1 MSFVL
6 GIISVF
12 IFAAVVGVISYVV
25 WRMAKGHTKLQE
37 SREVKPHEHIWSPWE
52 EHEAAL
58 YDGST
63 LVRYAPGQLRTCLD
77 MSCAAED
84 IRLIGGQTTS
94 GDNDANA

>member
-1 MSFVL
+1 MTFLWALL
-6 GIISVF
+6 GVIALVVVIG
-12 IFAAVVGVISYVV
+12 AAVYFGWRIS
-25 WRMAKGHTKLQE
+25 KGYTKLQE
-37 SREVKPHEHIWSPWE
+37 SRKVKPHEHIWSPWE

-94 GDNDANA
+94 GDNDA